1 MLYGIECLRD
11 VLHVLSRSSP
21 FKKAFKLMGILPFP
35 TVFSQD
41 RAVACAPFAVSA
53 TRLFTVS
60 DYEVII

>member
-41 RAVACAPFAVSA
+41 RAVACAPFVVSA
-53 TRLFTVS
+53 S
-60 DYEVII
+60 K